1 MPLFTYYID
10 MILCSQNL
18 FAISVII
25 WYNTFIDL
33 SLRKEFAM
41 KLLAI
46 DGNSILNRAF
56 YGIKLLSNKNGVFT
70 NAVFGFMNIYLKN
83 IADVKPDAVAV
94 AFDLRSPTFRH
105 KAASYYKAN
114 RKGMPPELAQQL
126 PIVKE
131 LLTHMG
137 VKVVE
142 CEGFEADDIL
152 GTLAQSCTDSGDHCY
167 VLTGDRDS
175 LQLIS
180 ENVTVLLAT
189 NKETIHYDPARF
201 NEDYGFSP
209 IQLIDFKALMGDS
222 SDNIPGV
229 PGIGEKTASSLIKEF
244 GTIEELYEKYP
255 DSTLTKGVKSKLEN
269 GRKSAEESK
278 WLATIVRDAPIDKDP
293 AGYVPC
299 QTDTAAVSRLLSELE
314 MFKLLDK
321 LGISASAA
329 SSAPAENDTETTI
342 VEEINITVYP
352 LTDTIISALEN
363 CEYIFRDGSLSIRHE
378 SNVFTTENSNLI
390 LKFFA
395 SDCKKS
401 TDDAKPHYRYAFA
414 HGGELRNI
422 CNDAA
427 VSGYLLNSAAADYA
441 VEKLCAEYGVHYY
454 ADLGENADLA
464 SLKGLTEKLR
474 QNISDA
480 EMTDLLENI
489 ELPLTEVLASM
500 EHTGICIDKKGVE
513 DFGQALSEMIE
524 ETQQMIYDDAGHE
537 FNISSPKQLGT
548 VLFEEMGLP
557 AKKKTKSGYSTNAEV
572 LEELRNHS
580 PIVDNVLKYR
590 QYTKL
595 NSTYVTGLLDK
606 IAPDGRIHTCFKQT
620 ETRTGRISSTEPNMQ
635 NIPVR
640 TELGAQMRKFF
651 TAAKGKTLV
660 DADYSQIELR
670 VMAHLCGD
678 ENMIS
683 AFTSGEDFHTST
695 AAQVFD
701 MPVFM
706 VTPEMR
712 SAAKAVNF
720 GIIYGIGAFSLSK
733 DIGTSVAMAKKYIA
747 DYLARF
753 LKVKEFTDSVVNEAE
768 ATGCVT
774 TMFGRK
780 RRIPE
785 LSSSNKMLQAAGR
798 RIAMNT
804 PVQGTAADLIK
815 IAMINVYRRLKEE
828 NLDARLILQV
838 HDELILE
845 SSEADSQRAAQLLSE
860 EMQRVY
866 DMKVPLAVD
875 VHTGFSWYD
884 AKG

>member
-1 MPLFTYYID
+1 
-10 MILCSQNL
+10 
-18 FAISVII
+18 
-25 WYNTFIDL
+25 
-33 SLRKEFAM
+33 M

-70 NAVFGFMNIYLKN
+70 NAIFGFMNIYLKN
-83 IADVKPDAVAV
+83 YADVQPDAVAV

-105 KAASYYKAN
+105 KAAAYYKAN
-114 RKGMPPELAQQL
+114 RKGMPEELAQQL

-131 LLTHMG
+131 LLRLMG
-137 VKVVE
+137 IKVVE
-142 CEGFEADDIL
+142 CEGYEADDVL
-152 GTLAQSCTDSGDHCY
+152 GTLSKSCSNKGAQCY

-175 LQLIS
+175 LQLID

-189 NKETIHYDPARF
+189 NKETIRYTPDRF
-201 NEDYGFSP
+201 REDYGFEP
-209 IQLIDFKALMGDS
+209 IKLIDLKALMGDS

-229 PGIGEKTASSLIKEF
+229 AGIGEKTASALIKEF
-244 GTIEELYEKYP
+244 GSLEELYEKYE
-255 DSTLTKGVKSKLEN
+255 DSGLTKGVKTKLTN
-269 GRKSAEESK
+269 GADSAKESK
-278 WLATIVRDAPIDKDP
+278 WLATIVRDAPIDSTPENYIPTEPDS
-293 AGYVPC
+293 AGI
-299 QTDTAAVSRLLSELE
+299 SSLLSELE

-321 LGISASAA
+321 LGISATEGTNQSAA
-329 SSAPAENDTETTI
+329 AEKPAPAIKVME
-342 VEEINITVYP
+342 
-352 LTDTIISALEN
+352 SALTADV
-363 CEYIFRDGSLSIRHE
+363 IPGLSEVSYLLRE
-378 SNVFTTENSNLI
+378 GTLTVRSGDNVYTTDEKPLI
-390 LKFFA
+390 LDFL
-395 SDCKKS
+395 SSGCSKS
-401 TDDAKPHYRYAFA
+401 TDDAKAHYRYAMA
-414 HGGELRNI
+414 EGRELI
-422 CNDAA
+422 GLKNDAA
-427 VSGYLLNSAAADYA
+427 ICGYLLNTSASDYA
-441 VEKLCAEYGVHYY
+441 VDKLCAEYGVHYY
-454 ADLGENADLA
+454 SENGQYADLL
-464 SLKGLTEKLR
+464 SLEGLIAELR
-474 QNISDA
+474 SRIES
-480 EMTDLLENI
+480 EGMTDLLENV
-489 ELPLTEVLASM
+489 ELPLTEVLAAM
-500 EHTGICIDKKGVE
+500 EDTGICIDKQGVQ
-513 DFGQALSEMIE
+513 DFGTYLSEMIE

-548 VLFEEMGLP
+548 VLFDELGLP

-572 LEELRNHS
+572 LEELRSQS

-595 NSTYVTGLLDK
+595 NSTYVVGLLDK
-606 IAPDGRIHTCFKQT
+606 IAPDGRIHTWFRQT

-640 TELGAQMRKFF
+640 TELGAKMRKFF
-651 TAAKGKTLV
+651 TAPPGKTLV

-678 ENMIS
+678 KNMID
-683 AFTSGEDFHTST
+683 AFNSGEDIHTST

-701 MPVFM
+701 MPSIM

-733 DIGTSVAMAKKYIA
+733 DINTSVAQAKKYIA

-753 LKVKEFTDSVVNEAE
+753 SKVKEFMD
-768 ATGCVT
+768 ATVDNAVRDGAVT

-785 LSSSNKMLQAAGR
+785 LASSNKMLQAAGK

-815 IAMINVYRRLKEE
+815 IAMINVYRRLKAEKI
-828 NLDARLILQV
+828 DAKLILQV

-845 SSEADSQRAAQLLSE
+845 SAVDCADRAAEILRE
-860 EMQRVY
+860 EMQNVCE
-866 DMKVPLAVD
+866 MKVPLAVD
-875 VHTGFSWYD
+875 VHTGYSWYD

>member
-1 MPLFTYYID
+1 
-10 MILCSQNL
+10 
-18 FAISVII
+18 
-25 WYNTFIDL
+25 
-33 SLRKEFAM
+33 M

-70 NAVFGFMNIYLKN
+70 NAIFGFMNIYLKN
-83 IADVKPDAVAV
+83 YADVQPDAVAV

-105 KAASYYKAN
+105 KAAAYYKAN
-114 RKGMPPELAQQL
+114 RKGMPEELAQQL

-131 LLTHMG
+131 LLRLMG
-137 VKVVE
+137 IKVVE
-142 CEGFEADDIL
+142 CEGYEADDVL
-152 GTLAQSCTDSGDHCY
+152 GTLSKSCSNKGDQCY

-175 LQLIS
+175 LQLID

-189 NKETIHYDPARF
+189 NKETIRYTPDRF
-201 NEDYGFSP
+201 REDYGFEP
-209 IQLIDFKALMGDS
+209 IKLIDLKALMGDS

-229 PGIGEKTASSLIKEF
+229 AGIGEKTASALIKEF
-244 GTIEELYEKYP
+244 GSLEELYEKYE
-255 DSTLTKGVKSKLEN
+255 DSGLTKGVKTKLTN
-269 GRKSAEESK
+269 GADSAKESK
-278 WLATIVRDAPIDKDP
+278 WLATIVRDAPIDSTPENYIPTEPDS
-293 AGYVPC
+293 AGI
-299 QTDTAAVSRLLSELE
+299 SSLLSELE

-321 LGISASAA
+321 LGISATEGTNQSAA
-329 SSAPAENDTETTI
+329 AEKPAPAIKVME
-342 VEEINITVYP
+342 
-352 LTDTIISALEN
+352 SALTADV
-363 CEYIFRDGSLSIRHE
+363 IPGLSEVSYLLRE
-378 SNVFTTENSNLI
+378 GTLTVRSGDNVYTTNEKPLI
-390 LKFFA
+390 LDFL
-395 SDCKKS
+395 SSGCSKS
-401 TDDAKPHYRYAFA
+401 TDDAKAHYRYAMTE
-414 HGGELRNI
+414 GRELI
-422 CNDAA
+422 GLKNDAA
-427 VSGYLLNSAAADYA
+427 ICGYLLNTSASDYA
-441 VEKLCAEYGVHYY
+441 VDKLCAEYGVHYY
-454 ADLGENADLA
+454 SENGQYADLL
-464 SLKGLTEKLR
+464 SLEGLITELR
-474 QNISDA
+474 SRIES
-480 EMTDLLENI
+480 EGMTDLLENV

-500 EHTGICIDKKGVE
+500 EDTGICIDKQGVQ
-513 DFGQALSEMIE
+513 DFGTYLSEMIE

-548 VLFEEMGLP
+548 VLFDELGLP

-572 LEELRNHS
+572 LEELRSQS

-595 NSTYVTGLLDK
+595 NSTYVVGLLDK
-606 IAPDGRIHTCFKQT
+606 IAPDGRIHTWFRQT

-640 TELGAQMRKFF
+640 TELGAKMRKFF
-651 TAAKGKTLV
+651 TASPGKTLV

-678 ENMIS
+678 KNMID
-683 AFTSGEDFHTST
+683 AFNSGEDIHTST

-701 MPVFM
+701 MPSIM

-733 DIGTSVAMAKKYIA
+733 DINTSVAQAKKYIA

-753 LKVKEFTDSVVNEAE
+753 SKVKEFMD
-768 ATGCVT
+768 ATVDNAMRDGAVT

-785 LSSSNKMLQAAGR
+785 LASSNKMLQAAGK

-815 IAMINVYRRLKEE
+815 IAMINVYRRLKAEKI
-828 NLDARLILQV
+828 DAKLILQV

-845 SSEADSQRAAQLLSE
+845 SAVDCADRAAEILRE
-860 EMQRVY
+860 EMQNVCE
-866 DMKVPLAVD
+866 MKVPLAVD
-875 VHTGFSWYD
+875 VHTGYSWYD

>member
-1 MPLFTYYID
+1 
-10 MILCSQNL
+10 
-18 FAISVII
+18 
-25 WYNTFIDL
+25 
-33 SLRKEFAM
+33 M

-56 YGIKLLSNKNGVFT
+56 YGIKLLSNKKGEFT
-70 NAVFGFMNIYLKN
+70 NAIFGFMNIYLKN
-83 IADVKPDAVAV
+83 IADVQPDAIAV

-126 PIVKE
+126 PRVKE
-131 LLTHMG
+131 LLGLMG

-142 CEGFEADDIL
+142 CEGYEADDVL
-152 GTLAQSCTDSGDHCY
+152 GTLSRSCSDRGDQCF

-175 LQLIS
+175 LQLIDS
-180 ENVTVLLAT
+180 NVTVLLAT
-189 NKETIHYDPARF
+189 NKETVHYTPERF
-201 NEDYGFSP
+201 IEDYGFEP
-209 IQLIDFKALMGDS
+209 IKLIDLKSLMGDS

-229 PGIGEKTASSLIKEF
+229 AGIGEKTASSLIKEY
-244 GTIEELYEKYP
+244 GSLENLYANYE
-255 DSTLTKGVKSKLEN
+255 DSSLTKGVKAKLAA
-269 GRKSAEESK
+269 GKASAEESK
-278 WLATIVRDAPIDKDP
+278 WLATIVRDAPIDSDP
-293 AGYVPC
+293 EHYIPS
-299 QTDTAAVSRLLSELE
+299 QPDTSAISSLLTELE

-321 LGISASAA
+321 LNISVADAVSA
-329 SSAPAENDTETTI
+329 SSASVTHEEAPEIKVTVAPLTE
-342 VEEINITVYP
+342 NITSSLEKCDYILRDGKLSVREGNNVY
-352 LTDTIISALEN
+352 TSDDETIILNFLASA
-363 CEYIFRDGSLSIRHE
+363 CE
-378 SNVFTTENSNLI
+378 
-390 LKFFA
+390 
-395 SDCKKS
+395 KS
-401 TDDAKPHYRYAFA
+401 TDDAKSHYRFAMA
-414 HGGELRNI
+414 HGSELNNLRSDIAI
-422 CNDAA
+422 C
-427 VSGYLLNSAAADYA
+427 GYLLNTSASDYA
-441 VEKLCAEYGVHYY
+441 VDKLCAEYGVHYY
-454 ADLGENADLA
+454 SENGELADLLSI
-464 SLKGLTEKLR
+464 SLLTEKLR
-474 QNISDA
+474 AAIAD
-480 EMTDLLENI
+480 EGMTELLEKI
-489 ELPLTEVLASM
+489 EMPLTEVLASM
-500 EHTGICIDKKGVE
+500 EDTGIRIDRSGVE
-513 DFGQALSEMIE
+513 NFGVYLSEMIE
-524 ETQQMIYDDAGHE
+524 ETQKMVFDDAGHE

-548 VLFEEMGLP
+548 VLFDEIGLP
-557 AKKKTKSGYSTNAEV
+557 AKKKTKSGYSTSADV
-572 LEELRNHS
+572 LEELRNQS

-595 NSTYVTGLLDK
+595 NSTYVVGLLDK
-606 IAPDGRIHTCFKQT
+606 IAPDGRIHTSFKQT

-640 TELGAQMRKFF
+640 TELGSRMRKFF
-651 TAAKGKTLV
+651 IAPEGRVLV

-678 ENMIS
+678 ENMS
-683 AFTSGEDFHTST
+683 EAFRSGEDIHTST

-701 MPVFM
+701 MPPFM

-733 DIGTSVAMAKKYIA
+733 DIGTSLAQAKKYIS

-753 LKVKEFTDSVVNEAE
+753 PKVKEFMDTTVDNAVK
-768 ATGCVT
+768 TGTVT

-785 LSSSNKMLQAAGR
+785 LLSSNKMLQAAGK

-815 IAMINVYRRLKEE
+815 IAMINVYNRLKSEKL
-828 NLDARLILQV
+828 NAKLILQV

-845 SSEADSQRAAQLLSE
+845 SDAECADRAAEILKE
-860 EMQRVY
+860 EMQGVY

-875 VHTGFSWYD
+875 VHQGHSWYD

>member
-1 MPLFTYYID
+1 
-10 MILCSQNL
+10 
-18 FAISVII
+18 
-25 WYNTFIDL
+25 
-33 SLRKEFAM
+33 M

-83 IADVKPDAVAV
+83 IADVSPDAIAV
-94 AFDLRSPTFRH
+94 AFDLRLPTFRH
-105 KAASYYKAN
+105 KAVSYYKAN

-131 LLTHMG
+131 LLTLMG
-137 VKVVE
+137 VRILE

-152 GTLAQSCTDSGDHCY
+152 GTLAQSCTDSGDQCF

-175 LQLIS
+175 LQLIGD
-180 ENVTVLLAT
+180 NVTVLLAT
-189 NKETIHYDPARF
+189 NKETIHYDTDRF
-201 NEDYGFSP
+201 TEDYGFDP
-209 IQLIDFKALMGDS
+209 IHLIDLKALMGDS

-229 PGIGEKTASSLIKEF
+229 PGIGEKTASSLIKEYS
-244 GTIEELYEKYP
+244 TIENLYEKYA
-255 DSTLTKGVKSKLEN
+255 DSDLSKGVKAKLEK
-269 GRKSAEESK
+269 GKASAEESK
-278 WLATIVRDAPIDKDP
+278 WLAAIVRNAPIEMSVKSYIPSQPDRL
-293 AGYVPC
+293 
-299 QTDTAAVSRLLSELE
+299 AVSRLLSELE
-314 MFKLLDK
+314 MFKLMDK
-321 LGISASAA
+321 LGISASEGVSDANDKA
-329 SSAPAENDTETTI
+329 ESPEELNLICAPLDKEIISS
-342 VEEINITVYP
+342 
-352 LTDTIISALEN
+352 LTDCS
-363 CEYIFRDGSLSIRHE
+363 YIFRNGLLSVRSGQNIYTSDNE
-378 SNVFTTENSNLI
+378 ELI
-390 LKFFA
+390 LKFL
-395 SDCKKS
+395 SSKCVKS
-401 TDDAKPHYRYAFA
+401 TDDAKLHYRFAMA
-414 HGGELRNI
+414 HGGNLSNLK
-422 CNDAA
+422 NDAA
-427 VSGYLLNSAAADYA
+427 VCGYLLNTSSSEYTI
-441 VEKLCAEYGVHYY
+441 EKLCAEYGVHYY
-454 ADLGENADLA
+454 AEKEENADLVSIENLA
-464 SLKGLTEKLR
+464 KVLRSEIEVHGMTE
-474 QNISDA
+474 
-480 EMTDLLENI
+480 LLENI
-489 ELPLTEVLASM
+489 EMPLTEVLASM
-500 EHTGICIDKKGVE
+500 EETGICINKQGVE
-513 DFGQALSEMIE
+513 NFGISLKEQIE
-524 ETQQMIYDDAGHE
+524 ETQQMIFDDAGHE

-548 VLFEEMGLP
+548 VLFEELGLP

-572 LEELRNHS
+572 LEELRNQS

-595 NSTYVTGLLDK
+595 NSTYVSGLIDK

-620 ETRTGRISSTEPNMQ
+620 ETRTGRISSTKPNMQ

-640 TELGAQMRKFF
+640 TELGSQMRKFF
-651 TAAKGKTLV
+651 TAAPGKTLV

-733 DIGTSVAMAKKYIA
+733 DIGISVAQAKKYIS
-747 DYLARF
+747 DYMARF
-753 LKVKEFTDSVVNEAE
+753 PKVKSFTESVVEEAVK
-768 ATGCVT
+768 TGCVA

-785 LSSSNKMLQAAGR
+785 LSSSNKMLQAAGK

-828 NLDARLILQV
+828 IPDARLILQV

-845 SSEADSQRAAQLLSE
+845 VSPEDAQMAAEILKE
-860 EMQRVY
+860 EMQGVY
-866 DMKVPLAVD
+866 EMKVPLAVD

>member
-1 MPLFTYYID
+1 
-10 MILCSQNL
+10 
-18 FAISVII
+18 
-25 WYNTFIDL
+25 
-33 SLRKEFAM
+33 M

-70 NAVFGFMNIYLKN
+70 NAIFGFMNIYLKN
-83 IADVKPDAVAV
+83 YADVQPDAVAV

-105 KAASYYKAN
+105 KAAAYYKAN
-114 RKGMPPELAQQL
+114 RKGMPEELAQQL

-131 LLTHMG
+131 LLRLMG
-137 VKVVE
+137 IKVVE
-142 CEGFEADDIL
+142 CEGYEADDVL
-152 GTLAQSCTDSGDHCY
+152 GTLSKSCSNKGDQCY

-175 LQLIS
+175 LQLID

-189 NKETIHYDPARF
+189 NKETIRYTPDRF
-201 NEDYGFSP
+201 REDYGFEP
-209 IQLIDFKALMGDS
+209 IKLIDLKALMGDS

-229 PGIGEKTASSLIKEF
+229 AGIGEKTASALIKEF
-244 GTIEELYEKYP
+244 GSLEELYEKYE
-255 DSTLTKGVKSKLEN
+255 DSGLTKGVKTKLTN
-269 GRKSAEESK
+269 GADSAKESK
-278 WLATIVRDAPIDKDP
+278 WLATIVRDAPIDSTPENYIPTEPDS
-293 AGYVPC
+293 AGI
-299 QTDTAAVSRLLSELE
+299 SSLLSELE

-321 LGISASAA
+321 LGISATEGTNQSAA
-329 SSAPAENDTETTI
+329 AEKPAPAIKVME
-342 VEEINITVYP
+342 
-352 LTDTIISALEN
+352 SALTADV
-363 CEYIFRDGSLSIRHE
+363 IPGLSEVSYLLRE
-378 SNVFTTENSNLI
+378 GTLTVRSGDNVYTTDEKPLI
-390 LKFFA
+390 LDFL
-395 SDCKKS
+395 SSGCSKS
-401 TDDAKPHYRYAFA
+401 TDDAKAHYRYAMA
-414 HGGELRNI
+414 EGRELI
-422 CNDAA
+422 GLKNDAA
-427 VSGYLLNSAAADYA
+427 ICGYLLNTSASDYA
-441 VEKLCAEYGVHYY
+441 VDKLCAEYGVHYY
-454 ADLGENADLA
+454 SENGQYADLL
-464 SLKGLTEKLR
+464 SLEGLIAELR
-474 QNISDA
+474 SRIES
-480 EMTDLLENI
+480 EGMTDLLENV

-500 EHTGICIDKKGVE
+500 EDTGICIDKQGVQ
-513 DFGQALSEMIE
+513 DFGTYLSEMIE

-548 VLFEEMGLP
+548 VLFDELGLP

-572 LEELRNHS
+572 LEELRSQS

-595 NSTYVTGLLDK
+595 NSTYVVGLLDK
-606 IAPDGRIHTCFKQT
+606 IAPDGRIHTWFRQT

-640 TELGAQMRKFF
+640 TELGAKMRKFF
-651 TAAKGKTLV
+651 TAPPGKTLV

-678 ENMIS
+678 KNMID
-683 AFTSGEDFHTST
+683 AFNSGEDIHTST

-701 MPVFM
+701 IPSIM

-733 DIGTSVAMAKKYIA
+733 DINTSVAQAKKYIA

-753 LKVKEFTDSVVNEAE
+753 SKVKEFMD
-768 ATGCVT
+768 ATVDNAVRDGAVT

-785 LSSSNKMLQAAGR
+785 LASSNKMLQAAGK

-815 IAMINVYRRLKEE
+815 IAMINVYRRLKAEKI
-828 NLDARLILQV
+828 DAKLILQV

-845 SSEADSQRAAQLLSE
+845 SAVDCADRAAEILRE
-860 EMQRVY
+860 EMQNVCE
-866 DMKVPLAVD
+866 MKVPLAVD
-875 VHTGFSWYD
+875 VHTGYSWYD

>member
-1 MPLFTYYID
+1 
-10 MILCSQNL
+10 
-18 FAISVII
+18 
-25 WYNTFIDL
+25 
-33 SLRKEFAM
+33 M

-46 DGNSILNRAF
+46 DGNSILNRAY
-56 YGIKLLSNKNGVFT
+56 YGIRLLSNKNGVFT

-83 IADVKPDAVAV
+83 IADVKPDAIAV

-105 KAASYYKAN
+105 KAVSYYKAN

-126 PIVKE
+126 PLIKE
-131 LLTHMG
+131 LLTHLG
-137 VKVVE
+137 IKVLE

-152 GTLAQSCTDSGDHCY
+152 GTLAKSCTNSGDHCF

-175 LQLIS
+175 LQLICD
-180 ENVTVLLAT
+180 NVTVLLAT
-189 NKETIHYDPARF
+189 NKETIHYDKSRF
-201 NEDYGFSP
+201 TEDYGFEP
-209 IQLIDFKALMGDS
+209 IRLIDLKALMGDS

-229 PGIGEKTASSLIKEF
+229 PGIGEKTASALVKEY
-244 GTIEELYEKYP
+244 GTIENLYEKYA
-255 DSTLTKGVKSKLEN
+255 DSSLTKGVKAKLEN
-269 GRKSAEESK
+269 GKASAKESK
-278 WLATIVRDAPIDKDP
+278 WLATIVQDAPIETSISAYIP
-293 AGYVPC
+293 AP
-299 QTDTAAVSRLLSELE
+299 QDTMAVSRLLSELE

-321 LGISASAA
+321 LGISAAESVSEIRQEETDSPEELSLI
-329 SSAPAENDTETTI
+329 SS
-342 VEEINITVYP
+342 P
-352 LTDTIISALEN
+352 LTDDII
-363 CEYIFRDGSLSIRHE
+363 GSLSECSYILRDGELSVRSGENIYTADHE
-378 SNVFTTENSNLI
+378 ELI
-390 LKFFA
+390 MKFFG
-395 SDCKKS
+395 SECRKS
-401 TDDAKPHYRYAFA
+401 TDDSKPHYRYAMKR
-414 HGGELRNI
+414 GGELRNI
-422 CNDAA
+422 VNDAA
-427 VSGYLLNSAAADYA
+427 VSGYLLNSSASDYTI
-441 VEKLCAEYGVHYY
+441 EKLCAEYGVCYY
-454 ADLGENADLA
+454 SDQEENADIA
-464 SLKGLTEKLR
+464 SLDGLIKKLR
-474 QNISDA
+474 NNI
-480 EMTDLLENI
+480 EEQGMTPLLESI

-500 EHTGICIDKKGVE
+500 EDIGICINRQGVE
-513 DFGQALSEMIE
+513 EFGVSLSEKIE
-524 ETQQMIYDDAGHE
+524 ETQQIIYDYAGHE

-548 VLFEEMGLP
+548 VLFEELGLP
-557 AKKKTKSGYSTNAEV
+557 AKKKTKSGYSTSAEV
-572 LEELRNHS
+572 LEELRNQS

-595 NSTYVTGLLDK
+595 NSTYVTGLTDK
-606 IAPDGRIHTCFKQT
+606 IAADGRIHTCFKQT

-640 TELGAQMRKFF
+640 TELGSQMRKFF
-651 TAAKGKTLV
+651 TAAPGKTLV

-678 ENMIS
+678 ENMIA
-683 AFTSGEDFHTST
+683 AFTSGEDFHTAT

-733 DIGTSVAMAKKYIA
+733 DIGISVAQAKKYIA

-753 LKVKEFTDSVVNEAE
+753 PKVNSFTEGVVNEAMK
-768 ATGCVT
+768 TGCVT
-774 TMFGRK
+774 TMLGRK

-785 LSSSNKMLQAAGR
+785 LSSSNKILQAAGK

-828 NLDARLILQV
+828 KLDAKLILQV

-845 SSEADSQRAAQLLSE
+845 SSVEDAQRAAELLKD
-860 EMQRVY
+860 EMQKVY
-866 DMKVPLAVD
+866 NMKVPLTVD
-875 VHTGFSWYD
+875 VHIGFSWYD

>member
-1 MPLFTYYID
+1 
-10 MILCSQNL
+10 
-18 FAISVII
+18 
-25 WYNTFIDL
+25 
-33 SLRKEFAM
+33 M

-46 DGNSILNRAF
+46 DGNSILNRAY
-56 YGIKLLSNKNGVFT
+56 YGIRLLSNKNGVFT

-83 IADVKPDAVAV
+83 IADVKPDAIAV

-105 KAASYYKAN
+105 KAVSYYKAN

-126 PIVKE
+126 PLIKE
-131 LLTHMG
+131 LLTHLG
-137 VKVVE
+137 IKVLE

-152 GTLAQSCTDSGDHCY
+152 GTLAKSCTNSGDHCF

-175 LQLIS
+175 LQLICD
-180 ENVTVLLAT
+180 NVTVLLAT
-189 NKETIHYDPARF
+189 NKETIHYDKSRF
-201 NEDYGFSP
+201 TEDYGFEP
-209 IQLIDFKALMGDS
+209 IRLIDLKALMGDS

-229 PGIGEKTASSLIKEF
+229 PGIGEKTASALVKEY
-244 GTIEELYEKYP
+244 GTIENLYEKYA
-255 DSTLTKGVKSKLEN
+255 DSSLTKGVKAKLEN
-269 GRKSAEESK
+269 GKASAKESK
-278 WLATIVRDAPIDKDP
+278 WLATIVRDAPIETSISAYIP
-293 AGYVPC
+293 AP
-299 QTDTAAVSRLLSELE
+299 QDTMAVSRLLSELE

-321 LGISASAA
+321 LGISAAESVSEIRQEETDSPEELSLI
-329 SSAPAENDTETTI
+329 SS
-342 VEEINITVYP
+342 P
-352 LTDTIISALEN
+352 LTDDII
-363 CEYIFRDGSLSIRHE
+363 DSLSECSYILRE
-378 SNVFTTENSNLI
+378 GELSVRSGENIYTADSEELI
-390 LKFFA
+390 LKFFG
-395 SDCKKS
+395 SECRKS
-401 TDDAKPHYRYAFA
+401 TDDSKPHYRYAMKR
-414 HGGELRNI
+414 GGELRNI
-422 CNDAA
+422 VNDAA
-427 VSGYLLNSAAADYA
+427 VSGYLLNSSASDYTI
-441 VEKLCAEYGVHYY
+441 EKLCAEYGVRYY
-454 ADLGENADLA
+454 SDQEENADIA
-464 SLKGLTEKLR
+464 SLDGLIKKLR
-474 QNISDA
+474 NNI
-480 EMTDLLENI
+480 EEQGMTPLLESI

-500 EHTGICIDKKGVE
+500 EDIGICINRQGVE
-513 DFGQALSEMIE
+513 EFGVSLSEKIE
-524 ETQQMIYDDAGHE
+524 ETQQIIYDYAGHE

-548 VLFEEMGLP
+548 VLFEELGLP
-557 AKKKTKSGYSTNAEV
+557 AKKKTKSGYSTSAEV
-572 LEELRNHS
+572 LEELRHQS

-595 NSTYVTGLLDK
+595 NSTYVTGLTDK
-606 IAPDGRIHTCFKQT
+606 IAADGRIHTCFKQT

-640 TELGAQMRKFF
+640 TELGSQMRKFF
-651 TAAKGKTLV
+651 TASPGKTLV

-678 ENMIS
+678 ENMIA
-683 AFTSGEDFHTST
+683 AFTSGEDFHTAT

-733 DIGTSVAMAKKYIA
+733 DIGISVAQAKKYIA

-753 LKVKEFTDSVVNEAE
+753 PKVSSFTEGVVDEAVK
-768 ATGCVT
+768 TGCVT
-774 TMFGRK
+774 TMLGRK

-785 LSSSNKMLQAAGR
+785 LSSSNKVVQAAGK

-828 NLDARLILQV
+828 KLDAKLILQV

-845 SSEADSQRAAQLLSE
+845 SSVEDAQRAAELLKD
-860 EMQRVY
+860 EMQKVY
-866 DMKVPLAVD
+866 NMKVPLTVD
-875 VHTGFSWYD
+875 VHIGFSWYD